1 MVTNTV
7 NSSNEMIKL
16 PIELINIVWGSD
28 IEMSIFERWSQPF
41 QFSIDEPSA
50 LIQHE
55 GGPCSVLTTVEA
67 HLLNELIFCNRCNIN
82 WRQAS
87 SDEIDLHFLNAL
99 QIILMKKK
107 TLSIKQFHDEI
118 KFSLCQ
124 SNIDL
129 KQQIFS
135 RLHMWKNTYGVLLFL
150 YSCLMTKT
158 IDLLKK
164 EIDDETSLPL
174 IDIAHGHGS
183 QCLTNLLIT
192 GFATPHCFDG
202 DKDISGLK
210 LYGIHQQ
217 ASIGFLS
224 SLEMYRL
231 MEVGWF
237 LKNPKSPIWILGS
250 ETHLTVIFS
259 REQALVEQDTD
270 TPRKKALKI
279 FNKYDTE
286 KNGFISN
293 SLLDE
298 VITEIIQ
305 LSILTTTI
313 PTINQLKQRMDPDS
327 LQIITEQAFL
337 DELFPQDKYQNSTNE
352 QFSPLNGKPFVLYH
366 YNGLPR
372 SNKDKKVR
380 YASAEATISDYG
392 YGNDTPVSAVAPVQ
406 PGTYLPITGVLRTK
420 WPTIELKWDDDAK
433 PSLN

>member
-1 MVTNTV
+1 MVTNT
-7 NSSNEMIKL
+7 NCSSNEMIKL
-16 PIELINIVWGSD
+16 PLELINIVWGNE
-28 IEMSIFERWSQPF
+28 IEMAIFERWSQPF
-41 QFSIDEPSA
+41 TFSVDEPSA

-55 GGPCSVLTTVEA
+55 GGPCSVLTTVQA
-67 HLLNELIFCNRCNIN
+67 HLLNELIFCNRCHSD

-99 QIILMKKK
+99 VSILHLLSSSNKKIYLANFHNEK
-107 TLSIKQFHDEI
+107 SNLPIKQFHEDI
-118 KFSLCQ
+118 QFSLCQ

-135 RLHMWKNTYGVLLFL
+135 RLHMWKNSYGVLLFL

-174 IDIAHGHGS
+174 IDIEHGHGS
-183 QCLTNLLIT
+183 QSLTNLLIT

-224 SLEMYRL
+224 SLEIYRL

-259 REQALVEQDTD
+259 RVKALVEQDNE
-270 TPRKKALKI
+270 TPTKKALKSRST
-279 FNKYDTE
+279 KY
-286 KNGFISN
+286 NILY
-293 SLLDE
+293 SL
-298 VITEIIQ
+298 
-305 LSILTTTI
+305 
-313 PTINQLKQRMDPDS
+313 
-327 LQIITEQAFL
+327 
-337 DELFPQDKYQNSTNE
+337 
-352 QFSPLNGKPFVLYH
+352 
-366 YNGLPR
+366 
-372 SNKDKKVR
+372 
-380 YASAEATISDYG
+380 TIS
-392 YGNDTPVSAVAPVQ
+392 
-406 PGTYLPITGVLRTK
+406 LRFLR
-420 WPTIELKWDDDAK
+420 EY
-433 PSLN
+433 